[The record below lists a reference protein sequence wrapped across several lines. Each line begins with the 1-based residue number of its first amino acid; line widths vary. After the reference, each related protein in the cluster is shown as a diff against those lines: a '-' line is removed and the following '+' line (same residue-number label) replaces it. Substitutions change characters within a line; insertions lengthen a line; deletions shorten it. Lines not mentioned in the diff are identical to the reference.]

1 MKLFFNNA
9 AVMMALVL
17 TPAATVD
24 AFLTVPATTHTA
36 VPRITTSTTSSST
49 TTTQAFLFGRIKKS
63 IKRRFGSGKAE
74 VSVSAKARGEGYG
87 APLENISEMV
97 GNTPMIKLS
106 DGMTGTPGVT
116 IYAKAEFANPLSSV
130 KDRLALSIIETAEKD
145 GTLKAGDTVIEATS
159 GNTGIAVAM
168 MCAQR
173 GYKCVIT
180 MAEPFS
186 VERRKLMRMLGAKV
200 IVTPKAGKGTGM
212 VEKAAELAEK
222 HGWFLCHQFET
233 EANWKIHEATTGPEI
248 LNDLACIDAKLDYW
262 VTGYGTGGTF
272 HGTGKYLKANS
283 PDTKIVLA
291 EPGAAAL
298 VDSGIPTKRKADGS
312 PDGSHPAFAAH
323 PIQGWTP
330 DFIPLVLE
338 QGLELKGVKLMDDY
352 VSIPDGAGVA
362 TAQALARNEG
372 ILTGISGGATVYAA
386 IETAKTAPKGS
397 TIVCMLPDTG
407 ERYLSTP
414 LFASIE
420 ADMNE
425 EELEIARS
433 TPSFVLEPN

>member
-1 MKLFFNNA
+1 MKLRLLAFFS
-9 AVMMALVL
+9 VC
-17 TPAATVD
+17 TV
-24 AFLTVPATTHTA
+24 HTA
-36 VPRITTSTTSSST
+36 FVIVQPGTKTLSHTSSLG
-49 TTTQAFLFGRIKKS
+49 LFGRGKKLNE
-63 IKRRFGSGKAE
+63 RGS
-74 VSVSAKARGEGYG
+74 GYG
-87 APLENISEMV
+87 APVDNISETI
-97 GNTPMIKLS
+97 GNTPMVKISDKLCPE
-106 DGMTGTPGVT
+106 GRT
-116 IYAKAEFANPLSSV
+116 IYAKCEFFNPLSSV
-130 KDRLALSIIETAEKD
+130 KDRLALSIIETAEKN
-145 GTLKAGDTVIEATS
+145 GTLKPGDTVIEATS

-173 GYKCVIT
+173 GYECVIT

-212 VEKAAELAEK
+212 VQKAAELAET

-233 EANWKIHEATTGPEI
+233 DANWKFHEETTGPEI
-248 LNDLACIDAKLDYW
+248 CNDLKAINSKLDYW

-272 HGTGKYLKANS
+272 HGAGKYIKETS

-291 EPGAAAL
+291 EPGAANL
-298 VDSGIPTKRKADGS
+298 LDSGIATERKEDGS
-312 PDGSHPAFAAH
+312 PKSSHPAFSPH

-338 QGLELKGVKLMDDY
+338 KGMDLKLMDDY
-352 VSIPDGAGVA
+352 VAIPDGAAVE
-362 TAQALARNEG
+362 TSQALARKEG
-372 ILTGISGGATVYAA
+372 ILTGISGGATMWAA
-386 IETAKTAPKGS
+386 IETAKKAPEGS
-397 TIVCMLPDTG
+397 VIVCMLPDTG

-425 EELEIARS
+425 EELKIAKS
-433 TPSFVLEPN
+433 SPSHILLPAEA

>member
-1 MKLFFNNA
+1 MVKINGIG
-9 AVMMALVL
+9 
-17 TPAATVD
+17 P
-24 AFLTVPATTHTA
+24 P
-36 VPRITTSTTSSST
+36 
-49 TTTQAFLFGRIKKS
+49 GR
-63 IKRRFGSGKAE
+63 
-74 VSVSAKARGEGYG
+74 
-87 APLENISEMV
+87 
-97 GNTPMIKLS
+97 
-106 DGMTGTPGVT
+106 T
-116 IYAKAEFANPLSSV
+116 IYAKCEYFNPLSSV
-130 KDRLALSIIETAEKD
+130 KDRLALSIIETAEKE
-145 GTLKAGDTVIEATS
+145 GKLKAGDTVIEATS

-212 VEKAAELAEK
+212 VEKAAELAEE

-233 EANWKIHEATTGPEI
+233 EANWKIHEETTGPEI
-248 LNDLACIDAKLDYW
+248 LNDLGKIGQKLDYW
-262 VTGYGTGGTF
+262 VTGYGTGGTY
-272 HGTGKYLKANS
+272 HGAGKFIKDQS

-298 VDSGIPTKRKADGS
+298 LDSGIKTERNDDGS
-312 PDGSHPAFAAH
+312 PVGTHPAFSPH

-338 QGLELKGVKLMDDY
+338 KGMELDLMDEY
-352 VSIPDGAGVA
+352 FPIPDGAAVE
-362 TAQALARNEG
+362 TSQALAKNEG
-372 ILTGISGGATVYAA
+372 ILTGISGGATMYAA
-386 IETAKTAPKGS
+386 IETAKKAPEGS
-397 TIVCMLPDTG
+397 VIVAMLPDTG

-414 LFASIE
+414 LFASID

-425 EELEIARS
+425 EEMKIAKS
-433 TPSFVLEPN
+433 TPSWILE

>member
-1 MKLFFNNA
+1 MKFLNTS
-9 AVMMALVL
+9 AVFLALCMASSSI
-17 TPAATVD
+17 D
-24 AFLTVPATTHTA
+24 AFTTLPSPTYGRVA
-36 VPRITTSTTSSST
+36 ASSSS
-49 TTTQAFLFGRIKKS
+49 QVFFFGRIKNGLK
-63 IKRRFGSGKAE
+63 KRLGFVAK
-74 VSVSAKARGEGYG
+74 AKARGEGYG
-87 APLENISEMV
+87 APLDNVSEMV
-97 GNTPMIKLS
+97 GNTPMVKLS
-106 DGMTGTPGVT
+106 DEITESPGVT
-116 IYAKAEFANPLSSV
+116 VYAKAEFCNPLSSV
-130 KDRLALSIIETAEKD
+130 KDRLALSIIETAEKE
-145 GTLKAGDTVIEATS
+145 GKLKPGDTVIEATS

-233 EANWKIHEATTGPEI
+233 EANWKFHEATTGPEI
-248 LNDLACIDAKLDYW
+248 LNDLKAVGKKLDYW

-272 HGTGKYLKANS
+272 HGAGKYIKDNS
-283 PDTKIVLA
+283 PDSKIVLA

-298 VDSGIPTKRKADGS
+298 VDSGIPTERNADGS
-312 PDGSHPAFAAH
+312 PAGSHPAFSAH
-323 PIQGWTP
+323 PVQGWTP

-338 QGLELKGVKLMDDY
+338 QGLSLETKLMDDY
-352 VSIPDGAGVA
+352 VAIPDGAAVA
-362 TAQALARNEG
+362 TSQKLARTQG

-386 IETAKTAPKGS
+386 IETAKKAPEGS

-414 LFASIE
+414 LFASID

-433 TPSFVLEPN
+433 TPSHILEPN